1 MRLSRLR
8 WPEWLIAAGGV
19 MLLAAMLALRWYR
32 GPHGSVTG
40 WDGLTHLRWVL
51 LAAVVLA
58 LAAAAL
64 QATRPSPAMPVTATL
79 FAALLGGGCTA
90 LLIYRVLA
98 DPPGGTRKAGG
109 FVALAAAAAILYGGW
124 QSLRID
130 AVPEVDAPEEI
141 PVVGSA
147 A

>member
-1 MRLSRLR
+1 
-8 WPEWLIAAGGV
+8 
-19 MLLAAMLALRWYR
+19 
-32 GPHGSVTG
+32 
-40 WDGLTHLRWVL
+40 DLRWVL

-58 LAAAAL
+58 LATAAL
-64 QATRPSPAMPVTATL
+64 QATRPSPAIPVTVTL
-79 FAALLGGGCTA
+79 FATLLGGA
-90 LLIYRVLA
+90 SAILLVYRVLA

-109 FVALAAAAAILYGGW
+109 FVALAAVAGIAYGGW
-124 QSLRID
+124 RSLRTD